1 MAKYRKKEDA
11 FNQGVYN
18 SVYMKVKNILDK
30 GEIIDLENLPPEL
43 EKKDRYVRMVL
54 DRLCEE
60 GIAEQVVEA

>member
-1 MAKYRKKEDA
+1 MRYRKKENA

-18 SVYMKVKNILDK
+18 SVYMKVKTILDK
-30 GEIIDLENLPPEL
+30 GDIIDLENLPPEL